1 MEYRKLGNSGLDI
14 STVGIGT
21 NNFGRRMDLN
31 ATQKIIHKAIDLGIN
46 FFDTSNTYGNQLSE
60 EYIGK
65 TITKDIRKNILIA
78 TKFGMDMGGVPNNI
92 GASRKHILEQV
103 DDSLK
108 RLNTDYVDL
117 YQIHVPDP
125 NTPILETLTT
135 LNDLV
140 RSGKVRYIG
149 CSNFAGWQIAQA
161 METSRKESLE
171 AFVSNQ
177 PEYSMLNRSIET
189 EILPACENYKLG
201 ILPFFPL
208 ANGFLTGKYKRN
220 QPPPSGTRLSESAE
234 SANAYFTSKNFD
246 IIEKLEQLAN
256 DANHTVTELAI
267 SWLLSNNNVS
277 SVISGATKTSQLEI
291 NAKAADWTLES
302 DILDEIEII
311 LNSKGSKSN
320 NE

>member
-1 MEYRKLGNSGLDI
+1 MQYRKLGNSGLDI

-21 NNFGRRMDLN
+21 NNFGRRIDLN
-31 ATQKIIHKAIDLGIN
+31 ATQKVIHKAIDLGIN

-65 TITKDIRKNILIA
+65 TITKDIRRNIIIA
-78 TKFGMDMGGVPNNI
+78 TKFGMDMGGIPNNI

-108 RLNTDYVDL
+108 RLNSDYIDL

-125 NTPILETLTT
+125 HTPILETLTT

-189 EILPACENYKLG
+189 EILPACENYNLG

-291 NAKAADWTLES
+291 NAKAADWDLET
-302 DILDEIEII
+302 DVLDEIEII
-311 LNSKGSKSN
+311 LNSKG
-320 NE
+320 

>member
-1 MEYRKLGNSGLDI
+1 MQYRKLGNSGLDI

-31 ATQKIIHKAIDLGIN
+31 ATQKVIHKAIDLGIN

-65 TITKDIRKNILIA
+65 TITKDIRRNIIIA
-78 TKFGMDMGGVPNNI
+78 TKFGMDMGGIPNNI

-108 RLNTDYVDL
+108 RLNTDYIDL

-125 NTPILETLTT
+125 HTPILETLTT

-256 DANHTVTELAI
+256 DASHTVTELAI

-291 NAKAADWTLES
+291 NAKAADWDLET
-302 DILDEIEII
+302 DVLDEIEII
-311 LNSKGSKSN
+311 LNSKG
-320 NE
+320 

>member
-1 MEYRKLGNSGLDI
+1 MQYRKLGNSGLDI

-31 ATQKIIHKAIDLGIN
+31 ATQKVIHKAIDLGIN

-65 TITKDIRKNILIA
+65 TITKDIRRNIIIA
-78 TKFGMDMGGVPNNI
+78 TKFGMDMGGIPNNI

-108 RLNTDYVDL
+108 RLNSDYIDL

-125 NTPILETLTT
+125 HTPILETLTT

-246 IIEKLEQLAN
+246 IIENLEQLAN

-291 NAKAADWTLES
+291 NAKAADWDLET
-302 DILDEIEII
+302 DVLDEIEII
-311 LNSKGSKSN
+311 LNSKG
-320 NE
+320 

>member
-1 MEYRKLGNSGLDI
+1 MQYRKLGNSGLDI

-31 ATQKIIHKAIDLGIN
+31 ATQKVIHKAIDLGIN

-65 TITKDIRKNILIA
+65 TIPKDIRKNIIIA

-108 RLNTDYVDL
+108 RLNSDYIDL

-125 NTPILETLTT
+125 HTPILETLTT

-256 DANHTVTELAI
+256 DASHTVTELAI

-291 NAKAADWTLES
+291 NAKAADWDLET
-302 DILDEIEII
+302 DVLDEIEII
-311 LNSKGSKSN
+311 LNSKG
-320 NE
+320 

>member
-1 MEYRKLGNSGLDI
+1 MQYRKLGNSGLDI

-31 ATQKIIHKAIDLGIN
+31 ATQKVIHKAIDLGIN

-65 TITKDIRKNILIA
+65 TITKDIRRNIIIA
-78 TKFGMDMGGVPNNI
+78 TKFGMDMGGLPNNI

-108 RLNTDYVDL
+108 RLNTDYIDL

-125 NTPILETLTT
+125 HTPILETLTT

-291 NAKAADWTLES
+291 NAKAADWDLET
-302 DILDEIEII
+302 DVFDEIEII
-311 LNSKGSKSN
+311 LNSKG
-320 NE
+320 

>member
-1 MEYRKLGNSGLDI
+1 MQYRKLGNSGLDI

-31 ATQKIIHKAIDLGIN
+31 ATQKVIHKAIDLGIN

-65 TITKDIRKNILIA
+65 TITKDIRRNIIIA
-78 TKFGMDMGGVPNNI
+78 TKFGMDMGGIPNNI

-108 RLNTDYVDL
+108 RLNSDYIDL

-125 NTPILETLTT
+125 HTPILETLTT

-246 IIEKLEQLAN
+246 IIE
-256 DANHTVTELAI
+256 
-267 SWLLSNNNVS
+267 
-277 SVISGATKTSQLEI
+277 
-291 NAKAADWTLES
+291 
-302 DILDEIEII
+302 
-311 LNSKGSKSN
+311 
-320 NE
+320 

>member
-1 MEYRKLGNSGLDI
+1 MQYRKLGNSGLDI

-31 ATQKIIHKAIDLGIN
+31 ATQKVIHKAIDLGIN

-65 TITKDIRKNILIA
+65 TITKDIRRNIIIA
-78 TKFGMDMGGVPNNI
+78 TKFGMDMGGIPNNI

-108 RLNTDYVDL
+108 RLNTDYIDL

-125 NTPILETLTT
+125 HTPILETLTT

-291 NAKAADWTLES
+291 NAKAADWDLET
-302 DILDEIEII
+302 DVLDEIEII
-311 LNSKGSKSN
+311 LNSKG
-320 NE
+320 

>member
-1 MEYRKLGNSGLDI
+1 MQYRKLGNSGLDI

-31 ATQKIIHKAIDLGIN
+31 ATQKVIHKAIDLGIN

-65 TITKDIRKNILIA
+65 TITKDIRRNIIIA
-78 TKFGMDMGGVPNNI
+78 TKFGMDMGGIPNNI

-108 RLNTDYVDL
+108 RLNSDYP
-117 YQIHVPDP
+117 H
-125 NTPILETLTT
+125 TPILETLTT

-291 NAKAADWTLES
+291 NAKAADWDLET
-302 DILDEIEII
+302 DVLDEIEII
-311 LNSKGSKSN
+311 LNSKG
-320 NE
+320 

>member
-1 MEYRKLGNSGLDI
+1 MQYRKLGNSGLDI

-31 ATQKIIHKAIDLGIN
+31 ATQKVIHKAIDLGIN

-65 TITKDIRKNILIA
+65 TITKDIRKNIIIA
-78 TKFGMDMGGVPNNI
+78 TKFGMDMGGIPNNI

-108 RLNTDYVDL
+108 RLNTDYIDL

-125 NTPILETLTT
+125 HTPILETLTT

-291 NAKAADWTLES
+291 NAKAADWDLET
-302 DILDEIEII
+302 DVFDEIEII
-311 LNSKGSKSN
+311 LNSKG
-320 NE
+320 

>member
-1 MEYRKLGNSGLDI
+1 MQYRKLGNSGLDI

-31 ATQKIIHKAIDLGIN
+31 ATQKVIHKAIDLGIN

-65 TITKDIRKNILIA
+65 TITKDIRRNIIIA

-108 RLNTDYVDL
+108 RLNSDYIDL

-125 NTPILETLTT
+125 HTPILETLTT

-291 NAKAADWTLES
+291 NAKAADWDLET
-302 DILDEIEII
+302 DVLDEIEII
-311 LNSKGSKSN
+311 LNSKG
-320 NE
+320 

>member
-256 DANHTVTELAI
+256 EANHTVTELAI

>member
-1 MEYRKLGNSGLDI
+1 MQYRKLGNSGLDI

-31 ATQKIIHKAIDLGIN
+31 ATQKVIHKAIDLGIN

-65 TITKDIRKNILIA
+65 TITKDIRRNIIIA
-78 TKFGMDMGGVPNNI
+78 TKFGMDMGGIPNNI

-108 RLNTDYVDL
+108 RLNSDYIDL

-125 NTPILETLTT
+125 HTPILETLTT

-220 QPPPSGTRLSESAE
+220 QPPPSGTRLYESAE

-291 NAKAADWTLES
+291 NAKAADWDLET
-302 DILDEIEII
+302 DVLDEIEII
-311 LNSKGSKSN
+311 LNSKG
-320 NE
+320 

>member
-1 MEYRKLGNSGLDI
+1 MQYRKLGNSGLDI

-31 ATQKIIHKAIDLGIN
+31 ATQKVIHKAIDLGIN

-65 TITKDIRKNILIA
+65 TITKDIRRNIIIA
-78 TKFGMDMGGVPNNI
+78 TKFGMDMGGIPNNI

-108 RLNTDYVDL
+108 RLNSDYIDL

-125 NTPILETLTT
+125 HRPILETLTT

-246 IIEKLEQLAN
+246 INEKLEQLAN

-291 NAKAADWTLES
+291 NAKAADWDLET
-302 DILDEIEII
+302 DVLDEIEII
-311 LNSKGSKSN
+311 LNSKG
-320 NE
+320 

>member
-1 MEYRKLGNSGLDI
+1 MQYRKLGNSGLDI

-31 ATQKIIHKAIDLGIN
+31 ATQKVIHKAIDLGIN

-65 TITKDIRKNILIA
+65 TITKDIRKNIIIA

-108 RLNTDYVDL
+108 RLNSDYIDL

-125 NTPILETLTT
+125 HTPILETLTT

-291 NAKAADWTLES
+291 NAKAADWDLET
-302 DILDEIEII
+302 DVLDEIEII
-311 LNSKGSKSN
+311 LNSKG
-320 NE
+320 

>member
-1 MEYRKLGNSGLDI
+1 MQYRKLGNSGLDI

-31 ATQKIIHKAIDLGIN
+31 ATQKVIHKAIDLGIN

-65 TITKDIRKNILIA
+65 TITKDIRRNIIIA

-108 RLNTDYVDL
+108 RLNSDYIDL

-125 NTPILETLTT
+125 HTPILETLTT

-256 DANHTVTELAI
+256 DASHTVTELAI

-291 NAKAADWTLES
+291 NAKAADWDLET
-302 DILDEIEII
+302 DVLDEIEII
-311 LNSKGSKSN
+311 LNSKG
-320 NE
+320 

>member
-1 MEYRKLGNSGLDI
+1 MQYRKLGNSGLDI

-31 ATQKIIHKAIDLGIN
+31 ATQKVIHKAIDLGIN

-65 TITKDIRKNILIA
+65 TITKDIRRNIIIA
-78 TKFGMDMGGVPNNI
+78 TKFGMDMGGIPNNI

-108 RLNTDYVDL
+108 RLNSDYIDL

-125 NTPILETLTT
+125 HTPILETLTT

-177 PEYSMLNRSIET
+177 PEYSMLKRSIET
-189 EILPACENYKLG
+189 EILPACENYKLRK
-201 ILPFFPL
+201 LPFFPL

-291 NAKAADWTLES
+291 NAKAADWDLET
-302 DILDEIEII
+302 DVLDEIEII
-311 LNSKGSKSN
+311 LNSKG
-320 NE
+320 

>member
-1 MEYRKLGNSGLDI
+1 MQYRKLGNSGLDI

-31 ATQKIIHKAIDLGIN
+31 ATQKVIHKAIDLGIN

-65 TITKDIRKNILIA
+65 TITKDIRKNIIIA
-78 TKFGMDMGGVPNNI
+78 TKFGMDMGGIPNNI

-108 RLNTDYVDL
+108 RLNSDYIDL

-125 NTPILETLTT
+125 HTPILETLTT

-291 NAKAADWTLES
+291 NAKAADWDLET
-302 DILDEIEII
+302 DVFDEIEII
-311 LNSKGSKSN
+311 LNSKG
-320 NE
+320 

>member
-1 MEYRKLGNSGLDI
+1 MQYRKLGNSGLDI

-31 ATQKIIHKAIDLGIN
+31 ATQKVIHKAIDLGIN

-65 TITKDIRKNILIA
+65 TITKDIRRNIIIA
-78 TKFGMDMGGVPNNI
+78 TKFGMDMGGIPNNI

-108 RLNTDYVDL
+108 RLNSDYIDL

-125 NTPILETLTT
+125 HTPILETLTT

-234 SANAYFTSKNFD
+234 SANTYFTSKNFD

-291 NAKAADWTLES
+291 NAKAADWDLET
-302 DILDEIEII
+302 DVLDEIEII
-311 LNSKGSKSN
+311 LNSKG
-320 NE
+320 

>member
-1 MEYRKLGNSGLDI
+1 M
-14 STVGIGT
+14 
-21 NNFGRRMDLN
+21 
-31 ATQKIIHKAIDLGIN
+31 
-46 FFDTSNTYGNQLSE
+46 SE

-65 TITKDIRKNILIA
+65 TITKDIRRNIIIA
-78 TKFGMDMGGVPNNI
+78 TKFGMDMGGIPNNI

-108 RLNTDYVDL
+108 RLNSDYIDL

-125 NTPILETLTT
+125 HTPILETLTT

-234 SANAYFTSKNFD
+234 SSNAYFTSKNFD

-291 NAKAADWTLES
+291 NAKAADWDLET
-302 DILDEIEII
+302 DVLDEIEII
-311 LNSKGSKSN
+311 LNSKG
-320 NE
+320 

>member
-1 MEYRKLGNSGLDI
+1 MQYRKLGNSGLDI

-31 ATQKIIHKAIDLGIN
+31 ATQKVIHKAIDLGIN

-65 TITKDIRKNILIA
+65 TITKDIRRNIIIA
-78 TKFGMDMGGVPNNI
+78 TKFGMDMGGIPNNI

-108 RLNTDYVDL
+108 RLNSDYIDL

-125 NTPILETLTT
+125 HTPILETLTT

-189 EILPACENYKLG
+189 EILPACENYNLG

-256 DANHTVTELAI
+256 DASHTVTELAI

-291 NAKAADWTLES
+291 NAKAADWDLET
-302 DILDEIEII
+302 DVLDEIEII
-311 LNSKGSKSN
+311 LNSKG
-320 NE
+320 

>member
-1 MEYRKLGNSGLDI
+1 
-14 STVGIGT
+14 
-21 NNFGRRMDLN
+21 MDLN
-31 ATQKIIHKAIDLGIN
+31 ATQKVIHKAIDLGIN

-65 TITKDIRKNILIA
+65 TITKDIRKNIIIA
-78 TKFGMDMGGVPNNI
+78 TKFGMDMGGIPNNI

-108 RLNTDYVDL
+108 RLNTDYIDL

-125 NTPILETLTT
+125 HTPILETLTT

-291 NAKAADWTLES
+291 NAKAADWDLET
-302 DILDEIEII
+302 DVLDEIEII
-311 LNSKGSKSN
+311 LNSKG
-320 NE
+320 

>member
-1 MEYRKLGNSGLDI
+1 MQYRKLGNSGLDI

-31 ATQKIIHKAIDLGIN
+31 ATQKVIHKAIDLGIN

-65 TITKDIRKNILIA
+65 TITKDIRRNIIIA
-78 TKFGMDMGGVPNNI
+78 TKFGMDMGGIPNNI

-108 RLNTDYVDL
+108 RLNSDYIDL

-125 NTPILETLTT
+125 HTPILETLTT

-291 NAKAADWTLES
+291 NAKAADWDLET
-302 DILDEIEII
+302 DVLDEIEII
-311 LNSKGSKSN
+311 LNSKG
-320 NE
+320 

>member
-1 MEYRKLGNSGLDI
+1 MQYRKLGNSGLDI

-31 ATQKIIHKAIDLGIN
+31 ATQKVIHKAIDLGIN

-65 TITKDIRKNILIA
+65 TITKDIRKNIIIA
-78 TKFGMDMGGVPNNI
+78 TKFGMDMGGIPNNI

-108 RLNTDYVDL
+108 RLNSDYIDL

-125 NTPILETLTT
+125 HTPILETLTT

-234 SANAYFTSKNFD
+234 SANAYFTSKNID
-246 IIEKLEQLAN
+246 YIEKLEQLAN

-291 NAKAADWTLES
+291 NAKAADWDLET
-302 DILDEIEII
+302 DVFDEIEII
-311 LNSKGSKSN
+311 LNSKG
-320 NE
+320 

>member
-1 MEYRKLGNSGLDI
+1 MQYRKLGNSGLDI

-31 ATQKIIHKAIDLGIN
+31 ATQKVIHKAIDLGIN

-65 TITKDIRKNILIA
+65 TITKDIRKNIIIA
-78 TKFGMDMGGVPNNI
+78 TKFGMDMGGIPNNI

-108 RLNTDYVDL
+108 RLNTDYIDL

-125 NTPILETLTT
+125 HTPILETLTT

-291 NAKAADWTLES
+291 NAKAADWDLET
-302 DILDEIEII
+302 DVLDEIEII
-311 LNSKGSKSN
+311 LNSKG
-320 NE
+320 

>member
-1 MEYRKLGNSGLDI
+1 MQYRKLGNSGLDI

-31 ATQKIIHKAIDLGIN
+31 ATQKVIHKAIDLGIN

-65 TITKDIRKNILIA
+65 TITKDIRKNIIIA

-108 RLNTDYVDL
+108 RLNSDYIDL

-125 NTPILETLTT
+125 HTPILETLTT

-256 DANHTVTELAI
+256 DASHTVTELAI

-291 NAKAADWTLES
+291 NANAADWDLET
-302 DILDEIEII
+302 DVLDEIEII
-311 LNSKGSKSN
+311 LNSKG
-320 NE
+320 

>member
-1 MEYRKLGNSGLDI
+1 MQYRKLGNSGLDI

-31 ATQKIIHKAIDLGIN
+31 ATQKVIHKAIDLGIN

-65 TITKDIRKNILIA
+65 TITKDIRRNIIIA
-78 TKFGMDMGGVPNNI
+78 TKFGMDMGGIPNNI

-108 RLNTDYVDL
+108 RLNSDYIDL

-125 NTPILETLTT
+125 HTPILETLTT
-135 LNDLV
+135 LYDLV

-291 NAKAADWTLES
+291 NAKAADWDLET
-302 DILDEIEII
+302 DVLDEIEII
-311 LNSKGSKSN
+311 LNSKG
-320 NE
+320 

>member
-1 MEYRKLGNSGLDI
+1 MQYRKLGNSGLDI

-256 DANHTVTELAI
+256 EANHTVTELAI

>member
-1 MEYRKLGNSGLDI
+1 MQYRKLGNSGLDI

-31 ATQKIIHKAIDLGIN
+31 ATQKVIHKAIDLGIN

-65 TITKDIRKNILIA
+65 TITKDIRKNIIIA

-108 RLNTDYVDL
+108 RLNTDYIDL

-125 NTPILETLTT
+125 HTPILETLTT

-291 NAKAADWTLES
+291 NAKAADWDLET
-302 DILDEIEII
+302 DVLDEIEII
-311 LNSKGSKSN
+311 LNSKG
-320 NE
+320 

>member
-1 MEYRKLGNSGLDI
+1 MQYRKLGNSGLDI

-31 ATQKIIHKAIDLGIN
+31 ATQKVIHKAIDLGIN

-65 TITKDIRKNILIA
+65 TITKDIRRNIIIA
-78 TKFGMDMGGVPNNI
+78 TKFGMDMGGIPNNI

-108 RLNTDYVDL
+108 RLNTDYIDL

-125 NTPILETLTT
+125 HTPILETLTT

-291 NAKAADWTLES
+291 NAKAADWDLET
-302 DILDEIEII
+302 DVFDEIEII
-311 LNSKGSKSN
+311 LNSKG
-320 NE
+320 